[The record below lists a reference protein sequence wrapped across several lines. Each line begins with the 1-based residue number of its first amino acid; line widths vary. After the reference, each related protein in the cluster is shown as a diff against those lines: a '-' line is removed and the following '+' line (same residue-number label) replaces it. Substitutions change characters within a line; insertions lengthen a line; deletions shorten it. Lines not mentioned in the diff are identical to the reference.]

1 MATSVQ
7 RIVFKGRAVSANAR
21 RPSTVHRS
29 SANRVNVGSRWS
41 QRIQKHRVAVVL
53 VTIACP
59 QVRDRIKR
67 RVVSRSI
74 VRSGTKLIQSVALF
88 SIEDSRESEPCP
100 ENSVLTEDGKCECAP
115 CPRPTC
121 QPGHR
126 PVQVRAALDR
136 ETPGSCCPLYE
147 CKPAGNRF
155 KYVRLSLAVTN
166 SKNSRIFD
174 RSIDHW

>member
-1 MATSVQ
+1 MATSVR
-7 RIVFKGRAVSANAR
+7 RIVFKGRAVSANA
-21 RPSTVHRS
+21 STVHRS

-41 QRIQKHRVAVVL
+41 QRIQKRRVAVAL

-59 QVRDRIKR
+59 QVRDRIKCR
-67 RVVSRSI
+67 LVSRSRRF
-74 VRSGTKLIQSVALF
+74 VTGHSSLQSVALF
-88 SIEDSRESEPCP
+88 SETQDSRESEPCP

-121 QPGHR
+121 QSGHR

-155 KYVRLSLAVTN
+155 KYV
-166 SKNSRIFD
+166 
-174 RSIDHW
+174 